1 MKKTKRF
8 KKVSLLLVCLMAVC
22 LAGCGGN
29 GGTTDNG
36 TTNNGT
42 TEATP
47 SADTGTTTG
56 SDNGTL
62 DDVASGSET
71 GTENTGTGDTA
82 DADTSSVNGAGTFA
96 TGTAQASEANPINDN
111 IRGWTSETLR
121 YPILESEIVDE
132 LDYENLD
139 LSNTRYYYNYVD
151 LNNDGKDEIVVQL
164 NGEYSTT
171 DDGDTLLIVEQ
182 EREYLDDDDDGF
194 DIIAQY
200 TGFVNPI
207 IISDNT
213 TNGYKDIIFMN
224 ATSNPTTY
232 SKIEYGKDG
241 YKKMK
246 DAVTITSL
254 DDITGVA
261 LLCNDIAEDTDN
273 QTGLYFNQQ
282 TQAQG

>member
-1 MKKTKRF
+1 MKKKRLC
-8 KKVSLLLVCLMAVC
+8 KKVSLLLVCLMAISF
-22 LAGCGGN
+22 AGCGR
-29 GGTTDNG
+29 TTDNG
-36 TTNNGT
+36 G
-42 TEATP
+42 TEAAPTP
-47 SADTGTTTG
+47 SAETGTTTG

-71 GTENTGTGDTA
+71 GTQGTATENAAGNT
-82 DADTSSVNGAGTFA
+82 DTSDVNGAGTFA

-151 LNNDGKDEIVVQL
+151 LNNDKKDEIIVQL
-164 NGEYSTT
+164 NGEYGTT
-171 DDGDTLLIVEQ
+171 DEGDTLLIVEQ
-182 EREYLDDDDDGF
+182 KQAYGDDDDDGF
-194 DIIAQY
+194 DIIAKY

-213 TNGYKDIIFMN
+213 TNGYKDLIFMN
-224 ATSNPTTY
+224 ANSNPTTY
-232 SKIEYGKDG
+232 SKIEYGKKG
-241 YKKMK
+241 YKEMK
-246 DAVTITSL
+246 DAVTIANL
-254 DDITGVA
+254 DNITGVA
-261 LLCNDIAEDTDN
+261 LLCNDIADDTNN

-282 TQAQG
+282 TQIQQ

>member
-22 LAGCGGN
+22 FVGCGG
-29 GGTTDNG
+29 TTNNG

-62 DDVASGSET
+62 DDVSSGSET
-71 GTENTGTGDTA
+71 GTDNTA
-82 DADTSSVNGAGTFA
+82 DTDTSNGNGAGTFA

-182 EREYLDDDDDGF
+182 EKAYFDEDDDGF

-224 ATSNPTTY
+224 PKSNPTTY

-246 DAVTITSL
+246 DAITITNL

-261 LLCNDIAEDTDN
+261 LLCNDIADDTEN
-273 QTGLYFNQQ
+273 QTGLYFNQR
-282 TQAQG
+282 TQGQD

>member
-22 LAGCGGN
+22 FVGCGGN
-29 GGTTDNG
+29 GG

-71 GTENTGTGDTA
+71 GTGNTTNT
-82 DADTSSVNGAGTFA
+82 DTSNVNGAGTFA

-182 EREYLDDDDDGF
+182 EREYLEDDDDGF
-194 DIIAQY
+194 DIIAKY

-224 ATSNPTTY
+224 PKSNPTTY
-232 SKIEYGKDG
+232 SKIEYGRDD

-246 DAVTITSL
+246 DAITITSL

-261 LLCNDIAEDTDN
+261 LLCNDIAGDTEN
-273 QTGLYFNQQ
+273 QTGLYFNQR

>member
-22 LAGCGGN
+22 FVGCGGN
-29 GGTTDNG
+29 GGTTNNG

-71 GTENTGTGDTA
+71 GTGNTTNT
-82 DADTSSVNGAGTFA
+82 DTSNVNGAGTFA

-182 EREYLDDDDDGF
+182 EREYLDGDDDGF
-194 DIIAQY
+194 DIIAKY

-224 ATSNPTTY
+224 PKSNPTTY

-241 YKKMK
+241 YKKIK
-246 DAVTITSL
+246 DAITITSL

-261 LLCNDIAEDTDN
+261 LLCNDIAGDTEN
-273 QTGLYFNQQ
+273 QTGLYFNQR
-282 TQAQG
+282 TQG